1 MLEFLTDAYRAL
13 WGSGKVRFEI
23 ENEDGTKHEGTAPF
37 SGSFDTEEE
46 LMSELINEISV
57 ECGYRIKRIRILGV
71 KGTTTGDCKT
81 LSGNWF
87 TRK

>member
-13 WGSGKVRFEI
+13 FGSGKVRFEI
-23 ENEDGTKHEGTAPF
+23 ETEDGVKHEGSAPF
-37 SGSFDTEEE
+37 SGSFDTEEQLLE
-46 LMSELINEISV
+46 EIISEVSV
-57 ECGYRIKRIRILGV
+57 ECGYRIKRIRTLGI
-71 KGTTTGDCKT
+71 KGTTRGDCKT